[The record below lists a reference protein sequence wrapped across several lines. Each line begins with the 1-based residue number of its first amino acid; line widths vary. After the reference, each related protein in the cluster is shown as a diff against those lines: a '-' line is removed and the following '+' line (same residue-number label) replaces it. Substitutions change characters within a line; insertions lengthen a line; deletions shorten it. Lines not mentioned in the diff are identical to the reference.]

1 MIGVQGK
8 RFGMQGLAPLDIV
21 LSIDKSGSMGEP
33 DKMEWV
39 KESLEILTDTL
50 RDDDRLCLTVFD
62 EEGSVVL
69 PSTRIGEGDFRDRF
83 RDAVRGISADGGS
96 NLTAG
101 LRTALDAAAPGAVD
115 SGQRPASRVFLLTD
129 GWGEARGLRE
139 VLAEY
144 KEKGIAV
151 TTVGYGQR
159 YDATVVRVITETTEG
174 TSRFIPNREKMEEVF
189 GSGLGRTTVTLAKD
203 IEITVQVPHGH
214 YFRTWGFNH
223 NINYR
228 TKTITY
234 TIPTLHSGDYETIL
248 LFTNLLQTPRINPR
262 TVNRVTKA
270 HGPESLEI
278 LKTDYGLEEFRTL
291 AHLSA
296 TYRDLQ
302 GLEHTLEPMEVT
314 VQYGLMENPLN
325 GPSDS
330 RVLLASNL
338 LAYSRLL
345 EEVAR
350 MGRDYYYYYHPPH
363 SYFFSTW
370 DMRKQLID
378 TSRRLS
384 YEGFEDEISVL
395 DNYLHI
401 LGENIG
407 LKKSTVNVL
416 ISDDEILPL
425 VADRPLDQHL
435 ENLFHEMYLSLE
447 AKPLGNIAVAE
458 FDVLSGR
465 DVVIPVYLGE
475 AAGVWLSRLMTAGF
489 QIVERRNLHAVL
501 EEQEL
506 ALSDLGDEQNAA
518 KVGSF
523 LAADYILT
531 GVVMEMEE
539 SVVIF
544 SRIINVETA
553 VIETAAQVIVP
564 KEDVSPQLL

>member
-465 DVVIPVYLGE
+465 DVAIPVYLGE